1 MSQARKQL
9 KIVSFVQVACMLLAV
24 VTGIVCVV
32 SVPGPQ
38 TSILGMEP
46 VTSIMLLG
54 VLCIAAGIAA
64 FLAAARGIK
73 GANVPSRLG
82 PHAQICAVSLLFSA
96 VAVVLAGVGGE
107 AIAVVPCLVLVAD
120 VVAIT
125 RGSAVR
131 KELDR

>member
-46 VTSIMLLG
+46 VTSIMLL
-54 VLCIAAGIAA
+54 
-64 FLAAARGIK
+64 LAAAQGIK